1 MSGAHPF
8 RIAPRPTNIPGN
20 GQPARETHS
29 GLPALERVDRLVR
42 SAPVFLFI
50 KGTPAEPRCGFS
62 ANVLRLVE
70 ALAVPYLTFDVLSD
84 ESVRAAA
91 KEYAAWPTFPQL
103 YVRGQFVGGNDIVSE
118 LAASGELGQ
127 LMRGENDG

>member
-8 RIAPRPTNIPGN
+8 RIAPRSTNIPGN
-20 GQPARETHS
+20 GRPARETHT
-29 GLPALERVDRLVR
+29 GLPALERIDRLVR

-91 KEYAAWPTFPQL
+91 KEYASWPTFPQL

-118 LAASGELGQ
+118 LAASGELSQ